1 MQVGLHQFHSTTIEW
16 LKTAVG
22 QEGSTRHSL
31 SRALCEREDW
41 RGRCGQWCLS
51 AGSKALPVLA
61 DRLGLRLPSAR
72 SVPFFAPALRDR
84 PPAAAFPDLSL
95 RCSLKRL
102 GAITL
107 ERVGDVEDRRLW
119 ESMMASHHPEGWAR
133 APGGQ
138 LRYWIRSEHHGRLG
152 GIGFSSAGW
161 HQQARDA
168 FIGWSPDARAANLP
182 LLICN
187 HRFLLL
193 SGVRVHALASRVWR
207 LAAARVADDW
217 EAAYAVRPV
226 MAFTYVAA
234 GFPGRSYRAA
244 RWRCCPQRTKGRRP
258 DSSGGEHGVVHTVWM
273 RNLCRRAG
281 ATPCAKG
288 RAVRSVPHWRC
299 TRRRNMAAAPIPTA
313 GSGIG

>member
-1 MQVGLHQFHSTTIEW
+1 M
-16 LKTAVG
+16 
-22 QEGSTRHSL
+22 
-31 SRALCEREDW
+31 
-41 RGRCGQWCLS
+41 
-51 AGSKALPVLA
+51 
-61 DRLGLRLPSAR
+61 
-72 SVPFFAPALRDR
+72 
-84 PPAAAFPDLSL
+84 

-107 ERVGDVEDRRLW
+107 EHVGDVEDRRLW

-138 LRYWIRSEHHGRLG
+138 LRYRIRSEHHGRLG
-152 GIGFSSAGW
+152 GIGFSPAGW

-182 LLICN
+182 LLIRN

-193 SGVRVHALASRVWR
+193 SGVPVHALASPVLR

-234 GFPGRSYRAA
+234 GFSGR
-244 RWRCCPQRTKGRRP
+244 
-258 DSSGGEHGVVHTVWM
+258 
-273 RNLCRRAG
+273 
-281 ATPCAKG
+281 
-288 RAVRSVPHWRC
+288 
-299 TRRRNMAAAPIPTA
+299 
-313 GSGIG
+313 